1 MIYIYITYHSHHI
14 SSTVYGIH
22 KNITYGLY
30 SPSGLICKFM
40 TNHDEPSEVG
50 GRTVEE
56 ANDFWN
62 CSNSKKNRVGKP
74 NIFFDI

>member
-1 MIYIYITYHSHHI
+1 M
-14 SSTVYGIH
+14 VYGIH

-62 CSNSKKNRVGKP
+62 CSNSKKIVSVNP
-74 NIFFDI
+74 IFFLTYKWPMCSCFASDVGL